1 MFRKS
6 KSVHRNNEKVAKPDD
21 TEFDCETHI
30 SDRQSKQK
38 HRTKTKKKSGTSKD
52 KTAEPLRSRSCTPL
66 EKLFNKNK
74 KSKPPSPVPSAV
86 VDIAEDNHDD
96 TTSISSSSSV
106 SSDWSTSTYPD
117 SQSSEKS
124 DQLIHRRQSLP
135 ATNPPNASYQK
146 KHQSCVESFYLGKE
160 YIRPTLSSPQ
170 TKASLP
176 KIKEEYNKMKSS
188 LAQQQQPS
196 SNKRN
201 DMKAVPVKSKQVL
214 QNVQKMI
221 KDQSIQDQH
230 FHDTRQRESVRL

>member
-1 MFRKS
+1 M
-6 KSVHRNNEKVAKPDD
+6 D
-21 TEFDCETHI
+21 
-30 SDRQSKQK
+30 
-38 HRTKTKKKSGTSKD
+38 TSKD
-52 KTAEPLRSRSCTPL
+52 KAAAEPVRSRSCTPL

-74 KSKPPSPVPSAV
+74 KGKQPSPAPASV
-86 VDIAEDNHDD
+86 VDAAGDSDND
-96 TTSISSSSSV
+96 TTSFSSSSSI

-124 DQLIHRRQSLP
+124 DHPVHRRQSLP
-135 ATNPPNASYQK
+135 TTNPSNTSYQK

-160 YIRPTLSSPQ
+160 YIRPTLSSSQ

-188 LAQQQQPS
+188 LAQQPS
-196 SNKRN
+196 ANKRN